1 VNILVYYESFPTAP
15 QAIEAEKKIKGWTRA
30 KKIALIESRNR
41 TWRDLSLDFESTD
54 PTAPPVI
61 LSAAKGLGNGDNTR
75 SGDPSLRSG

>member
-41 TWRDLSLDFESTD
+41 PWRDLSSDFTENPSSN
-54 PTAPPVI
+54 VI
-61 LSAAKGLGNGDNTR
+61 LSEAKDLGIGRNSR